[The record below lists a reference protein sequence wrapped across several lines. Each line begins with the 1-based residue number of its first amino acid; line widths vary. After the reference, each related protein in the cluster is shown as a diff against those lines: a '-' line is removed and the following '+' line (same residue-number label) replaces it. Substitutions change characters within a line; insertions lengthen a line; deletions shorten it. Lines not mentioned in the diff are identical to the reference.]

1 MGFQIVLTL
10 LISVAIIRLIVQF
23 YEKRINSFFFFFFM
37 SIWCSVI
44 FLAWNPAFLN
54 KIGGLLGIP
63 RGATV
68 LVYIGLF
75 LLFYYVF
82 VSIIRFY
89 ILEQDINKLVR
100 KNAVDE
106 FLKKY
111 NMKNKE

>member
-1 MGFQIVLTL
+1 MGFQIILTL
-10 LISVAIIRLIVQF
+10 LISVAIIRLIIQF
-23 YEKRINSFFFFFFM
+23 YEKRINSFFLFFFLIIWS
-37 SIWCSVI
+37 SII
-44 FLAWNPAFLN
+44 FLSWNISFLN
-54 KIGGLLGIP
+54 KIGGLLGIQ

-89 ILEQDINKLVR
+89 IIEQDINKLVR
-100 KNAVDE
+100 KSSVDE

-111 NMKNKE
+111 NIKNKE